1 MFLEWRHI
9 PNLLTFLRIILVIP
23 FAACLYFEYFKQALI
38 LFFIAGLSDGVDGFL
53 ARHFHWK
60 SRFGAIADPLAD
72 KLLLVTAYVML
83 TVTGHLPVWLTVLV
97 FARDII
103 IVSSALIYHY
113 WIGAYEMKPS
123 MLGKLNTFF
132 QIVYVLV
139 VVVSLSGIDMPIAV
153 LYYGVWGVAA
163 LAVLSCAQ
171 YAFVW
176 GRKAYIHRKSIKA

>member
-1 MFLEWRHI
+1 MFIEWRHI
-9 PNLLTFLRIILVIP
+9 PNLLTLLRILLVVP
-23 FAACLYFEYFKQALI
+23 FAVCLYSELYIQALV

-53 ARHFHWK
+53 ARQFHWK
-60 SRFGAIADPLAD
+60 SRFGEIADPLAD

-83 TVTGHLPVWLTVLV
+83 TLTGHLPIWLTVLV

-103 IVSSALIYHY
+103 IVCSALIYHY

-123 MLGKLNTFF
+123 MLSKFNTFV
-132 QIVYVLV
+132 QIIYVLAI
-139 VVVSLSGIDMPIAV
+139 VVSLSGFNMPLLV
-153 LYYGVWGVAA
+153 LQYGVWGVAV

-176 GRKAYIHRKSIKA
+176 GRKAYVSRKSNQA